1 METSEN
7 IKSYYQDY
15 ISIYKDETD
24 RLKQFKTFIDKTE
37 SDQLFDRKNFVG
49 HITGSAIIFDY
60 KNSKVLLIKHI
71 ILQRWLQPGG
81 HIEKTDAS
89 ILDGVYRE
97 IFEETNIAKDDL
109 MLISPIFG
117 KKFPIDI
124 DSHPI
129 PENPAKHEKQH
140 FHHDLRY
147 FFIYKGEKITEE
159 SENLKWS
166 DVSSLSSQVT
176 FLKLVKKIWDL
187 LDIDLNTRL
196 FYENIIS
203 KARTTG
209 ENYIAVVVS
218 HIIPDAVHYLR
229 AIDTIVPIQT
239 IVPKPNSI
247 DEKTYTIVR
256 KDFKISHVCRE
267 DMAQDTENEVIR
279 ILENTNEKILLFDI
293 GGYFAHIHETWP
305 VTILE
310 RIALI
315 IEDTENGYQKYEHV
329 IGDSE
334 RKKQNYPFK
343 VVSVARSPLKENE
356 DFLVGQAVFFSADA
370 LMREDGKLIQY
381 LKCGIL
387 GYGKIGRSIAS
398 HLLQRGVKPVV
409 YDTNPLKRVSAFNEL
424 NRIPDRDSIIK
435 ESDILF
441 SATGNKS
448 LKIEDFRELKN
459 GCYIFSVTSSDDEL
473 ELEFTGEYEKQ
484 EVRKHIFKYSNENM
498 NYFFLVNDGNAVNFI
513 YNAVMGDFIHL
524 VRAEMILA
532 INGLPGY
539 APGKISTVPTDI
551 RENIAESWLKVF
563 EP

>member
-187 LDIDLNTRL
+187 VDFDLNTRF

-356 DFLVGQAVFFSADA
+356 DFLVGQSVFFSADA

-398 HLLQRGVKPVV
+398 HLLQRGVKPAV

>member
-71 ILQRWLQPGG
+71 ILQRWLHPGG

-279 ILENTNEKILLFDI
+279 ILENTDEKILLFDI

-356 DFLVGQAVFFSADA
+356 DFLVGQSVFFSADA

-398 HLLQRGVKPVV
+398 HLLQRGVKPAV

>member
-356 DFLVGQAVFFSADA
+356 DFLVGQFVFFSADA

-381 LKCGIL
+381 LRCGIL

-398 HLLQRGVKPVV
+398 HLLQRGVKPAV

>member
-229 AIDTIVPIQT
+229 AIDTIFPIQT

-356 DFLVGQAVFFSADA
+356 DFLVGQFVFFSADA

-398 HLLQRGVKPVV
+398 HLLQRGVKPAV

>member
-37 SDQLFDRKNFVG
+37 SAQLFDRKNFVG

-97 IFEETNIAKDDL
+97 ILEETSIAKDDL

-218 HIIPDAVHYLR
+218 HIIPDTVHYLR
-229 AIDTIVPIQT
+229 AIDTIFPIQT

-279 ILENTNEKILLFDI
+279 ILENTDEKILLFDI

-343 VVSVARSPLKENE
+343 VL
-356 DFLVGQAVFFSADA
+356 
-370 LMREDGKLIQY
+370 
-381 LKCGIL
+381 
-387 GYGKIGRSIAS
+387 
-398 HLLQRGVKPVV
+398 
-409 YDTNPLKRVSAFNEL
+409 
-424 NRIPDRDSIIK
+424 
-435 ESDILF
+435 
-441 SATGNKS
+441 
-448 LKIEDFRELKN
+448 
-459 GCYIFSVTSSDDEL
+459 
-473 ELEFTGEYEKQ
+473 
-484 EVRKHIFKYSNENM
+484 
-498 NYFFLVNDGNAVNFI
+498 
-513 YNAVMGDFIHL
+513 
-524 VRAEMILA
+524 
-532 INGLPGY
+532 
-539 APGKISTVPTDI
+539 
-551 RENIAESWLKVF
+551 
-563 EP
+563 

>member
-398 HLLQRGVKPVV
+398 HLLQRGVKPAV

-441 SATGNKS
+441 SATGNKA

>member
-279 ILENTNEKILLFDI
+279 ILENTDEKILLFDI

-356 DFLVGQAVFFSADA
+356 DFLVGQFVFFSADA

-398 HLLQRGVKPVV
+398 HLLQRGVKPAV

>member
-218 HIIPDAVHYLR
+218 HIIPDTVHYLR
-229 AIDTIVPIQT
+229 AIDTIFPIQT

-279 ILENTNEKILLFDI
+279 ILENTDEKILLFDI

-356 DFLVGQAVFFSADA
+356 DFLVGQFVFFSADA

-398 HLLQRGVKPVV
+398 HLLQRGVKPAV

>member
-166 DVSSLSSQVT
+166 DVSGLSSQVT

-356 DFLVGQAVFFSADA
+356 DFLVGQFVFFSADA

-398 HLLQRGVKPVV
+398 HLLQRGVKPAV

>member
-147 FFIYKGEKITEE
+147 FFIYKGENITEE

-229 AIDTIVPIQT
+229 AIDTIFPIQT

-356 DFLVGQAVFFSADA
+356 DFLVGQSVFFSADA

-398 HLLQRGVKPVV
+398 HLLQRGVKPAV

>member
-343 VVSVARSPLKENE
+343 VVSVARSPLKEKE
-356 DFLVGQAVFFSADA
+356 DFLVGQSVFFSADA

-398 HLLQRGVKPVV
+398 HLLQRGVKPAV

>member
-356 DFLVGQAVFFSADA
+356 DFLVGQSVFFSADA

-398 HLLQRGVKPVV
+398 HLLQRGVNPAV
-409 YDTNPLKRVSAFNEL
+409 YEINPLKRVSAFNEL

>member
-398 HLLQRGVKPVV
+398 HLLQRGVKPAV

>member
-229 AIDTIVPIQT
+229 AIDTIAPIQT

-356 DFLVGQAVFFSADA
+356 DFLVGQFVFFSADA

-398 HLLQRGVKPVV
+398 HLLQRGVKPAV

>member
-356 DFLVGQAVFFSADA
+356 DFLVGQSVLFSADA